1 MRHSVNLVVGALCFA
16 AVGTFSVAPAA
27 AMDPGPMPKMISI
40 ATFDVGASG
49 YAELSAVNDAI
60 FKKFGVKIRNV
71 PIGNSVARAIA
82 TKSGTTQL
90 WQSCSA
96 YYPCAEGIDDFSK
109 ADWGPQPIRVF
120 YMSNRAANYSPATTK
135 KSGIKSM
142 AEVKGKRVAW
152 IIGNPAIN
160 MQTEAYLA
168 FAKLTV
174 KDVTL
179 VEFPGYTASLRGMI
193 AGQVDV
199 ALAASSS
206 TGSYE
211 IETSP
216 VGLQWIP
223 IPHNDTEG
231 WKRIQ
236 ARATFVAPVTVTSG
250 AGIAKGTSL
259 EAGSYP
265 CPVVVAYANQ
275 NPKLVYWM
283 TKMIVES
290 WDLYKDTLS
299 AAPYWQVDRA
309 LQARLAEPWHDGAIA
324 YFKDIGKWTPE
335 LQARQDELVKRQT
348 LLIATFAKAKQ
359 EFKASGKDAKEFP
372 AFWEAHRI
380 ATLKTAGMPLY

>member
-1 MRHSVNLVVGALCFA
+1 MKHLFWKRVLTGLSLVAVA
-16 AVGTFSVAPAA
+16 ATAAPALA
-27 AMDPGPMPKMISI
+27 ADAGAKPKMISV
-40 ATFDVGASG
+40 ATFGVGASG
-49 YAELSAVNDAI
+49 YAELSAVNEAI

-96 YYPCAEGIDDFSK
+96 YYPAAEGIDDF
-109 ADWGPQPIRVF
+109 ATREWGPQPLRVF
-120 YMSNRAANYSPATTK
+120 YMSNRAANYSPAATK
-135 KSGIKSM
+135 QSGIKTM

-168 FAKLTV
+168 FANLTT
-174 KDVTL
+174 KDVKL

-193 AGQVDV
+193 NGQVDV

-211 IETSP
+211 IDSSP

-223 IPHNDTEG
+223 IPHGDKEG

-236 ARATFVAPVTVTSG
+236 ARATFVAPVTVTTG
-250 AGIAKGTSL
+250 AGIAKGSSI

-265 CPVVVAYANQ
+265 CPVLVAYDKQDPQPGLLDDQDGRGVLGPLQGHPGVRPLLERRPDPEGPPRRALARRRDQVFQGNR
-275 NPKLVYWM
+275 
-283 TKMIVES
+283 
-290 WDLYKDTLS
+290 
-299 AAPYWQVDRA
+299 QVDPRA
-309 LQARLAEPWHDGAIA
+309 AGAP
-324 YFKDIGKWTPE
+324 G
-335 LQARQDELVKRQT
+335 
-348 LLIATFAKAKQ
+348 
-359 EFKASGKDAKEFP
+359 
-372 AFWEAHRI
+372 
-380 ATLKTAGMPLY
+380 